1 MSQPSFKHSPLALC
15 ALLALGALPAH
26 AQVAANTLPVV
37 RPGGAVINATVAAP
51 VGNTLAITQT
61 QSASNRGLVEWSSF
75 SIGSAARVTIIQ
87 PNAQS
92 LLVNRVT
99 GSGSGPT
106 ASEIHGAMTAN
117 GRVLLVNPAGV
128 IFGSSAQ
135 VNTGSLVAS
144 AIDLAPSM
152 TGNNYASLMNGD
164 HIALSGGA
172 GTIHIATAND
182 PRAPQIQVT
191 EGDSIIL
198 ISQSQIE
205 HHGVISA
212 PRGEINMTNAS
223 DATLRAVGTSGFVQL
238 AQATPSEPQSSTLT
252 TGLGSQT
259 LAAGGRIVIGGQL
272 REEGGG
278 RADNLSIGGVVSTA
292 SSTGNGGSIHI
303 DAGAGGSLAVSDASI
318 TAASTTAT
326 GGHVTL
332 LGNNITLQRGE
343 QAGAPEVIV
352 DGATGGGRI
361 EIGDTRTRAVL
372 VNDNVLLSAD
382 ATRNGHGGQIRL
394 RAMYE
399 DRNASS
405 PVPRADFGVTEAY
418 GVLRARGGTEGGNG
432 GQIETSGMAVT
443 TALANAGGVTF
454 KQASIDARAR
464 AAGGTAGAWTL
475 DPYNVSISNA
485 PPQDVSGGFEPT
497 GPGANVQASDV
508 VAALNAGTSV
518 VISTE
523 AGGAGTQAGNITVA
537 PGTSIIRT
545 AGTAPTTL
553 TLRANNNI
561 LVDGSTI
568 GSTGAGPVNLV
579 LHSDVDG
586 NGSGSI
592 AVVNS
597 TLSTAGGNITA
608 SGGLSLATGYAQG
621 DASNAGVSITAS
633 SIDTVNVQTG
643 GAGDITLRGRAGA
656 SPGAPAGVRLDG
668 NFTFGNLTV
677 DGRAS
682 HGTAVLLNGADLN
695 GGQGA
700 GNIDIR
706 GIAVR
711 TDSLTA
717 TLTGIEADGTRM
729 VVGSGTLTLAGR
741 GDDASIFPSG
751 AVGLRIGDLEI
762 ANAGATAGTVRLVG
776 QSTGGSIAPG
786 IQVAP
791 SASTGLVIEDDG
803 SPANVNLVI
812 GALSDVRASSLELG
826 VAGVPPTINVTGTVN
841 IRPLGVSGTTG
852 DLVEQTTVP
861 ITIIPRGSNAG
872 AGTFTLQS
880 ELVAT
885 GGISAGGGIV
895 VGSRAHSGAIVVDTN
910 AFPVATAPARL
921 TLQNEG
927 TGSSGITLRAGNTF
941 GNLGLLSAGNIGQ
954 ATGSITTQDLVIR
967 GGAATTV
974 TLDSATNQING
985 NFAFDPPAA
994 LTLRTAGDLT
1004 VDAASTAAYDATST
1018 TPFAPLSI
1026 TGSVGGN
1033 TALLQ
1038 AGGDIQV
1045 NQPITMTGT
1054 SGPRLELAAPTG
1066 TVTFATGA
1074 ALSAPGGLWR
1084 IWAPTVV
1091 NATAAGSFSNL
1102 YGCVFGDTTT
1112 CSVSGIALPTTGNS
1126 LMRATQPTVTVA
1138 ANPTTGVIG
1147 APLPSLGYSVT
1158 GLVNGDTAAGA
1169 LAGTLSATL
1178 SGTNTYTIG
1187 QGTLV
1192 SPLGYNIAFTPSILT
1207 LRRAELTRHMLMDAF
1222 HAENSSDVY
1231 GRNLDQPFVCTAA
1244 SVAGGGLGSGAGAD
1258 PLASEWGKVRNQ
1270 PQLSGCLNVTDG
1282 GSCSAF

>member
-15 ALLALGALPAH
+15 ALLALGAVPAY
-26 AQVAANTLPVV
+26 AQVTANTLPVA
-37 RPGGAVINATVAAP
+37 RPGGAVINATVGAP

-61 QSASNRGLVEWSSF
+61 QSASNRGLIEWSSF
-75 SIGSAARVTIIQ
+75 SIGSAARVTITQ

-99 GSGSGPT
+99 GAGNGPT

-144 AIDLAPSM
+144 AIDLAPS
-152 TGNNYASLMNGD
+152 TTANNYASLMNGD
-164 HIALSGGA
+164 NISLSGGA
-172 GTIHIATAND
+172 GAINIATAND

-191 EGDSIIL
+191 EGGSIVL

-238 AQATPSEPQSSTLT
+238 AQATPAEPQSSTLT

-292 SSTGNGGSIHI
+292 SSAGNGGSVHI
-303 DAGAGGSLAVSDASI
+303 DAGSGGSLAVSDASI
-318 TAASTTAT
+318 TAASTTGT
-326 GGHVTL
+326 GGQVTL

-352 DGATGGGRI
+352 DGATGGGGI
-361 EIGDTRTRAVL
+361 EIGDMRTRAVL

-382 ATRNGHGGQIRL
+382 ATRNGNGGQIRL

-399 DRNASS
+399 DRTATS

-443 TALANAGGVTF
+443 TALANSGGVTF
-454 KQASIDARAR
+454 KQGSFDARAR

-475 DPYNVSISNA
+475 DPYNVTISNA

-497 GPGANVQASDV
+497 GPGANVQASDIT
-508 VAALNAGTSV
+508 AALNAGTSV
-518 VISTE
+518 LISTE
-523 AGGAGTQAGNITVA
+523 AGGAGTQAGNINVA
-537 PGTSIIRT
+537 PGTSITRT

-561 LVDGSTI
+561 VVDGATLTVS
-568 GSTGAGPVNLV
+568 GAGPVNLV
-579 LHSDVDG
+579 LHADVDG

-592 AVVNS
+592 AVLNS
-597 TLSTAGGNITA
+597 TLSTGGGSITAGG
-608 SGGLSLATGYAQG
+608 GLDLATGYARG
-621 DASNAGVSITAS
+621 DASNSAVAISNST
-633 SIDTVNVQTG
+633 IDTTSSLDG
-643 GAGDITLRGRAGA
+643 PAGDITLRGRAAA

-668 NFTFGNLTV
+668 DFTFRNLTV

-682 HGTAVLLNGADLN
+682 HGTAVLLNGANL
-695 GGQGA
+695 QGA

-729 VVGSGTLTLAGR
+729 AIGTGTLTLAGR
-741 GDDASIFPSG
+741 GDDAGIFPSG
-751 AVGLRIGDLEI
+751 SRGLRIGDLAI
-762 ANAGATAGTVRLVG
+762 SGNGSTPGTVKLVG
-776 QSTGGSIAPG
+776 QSTGGSTAAG
-786 IQVAP
+786 IQVVP
-791 SASTGLVIEDDG
+791 SASAGLVFDG
-803 SPANVNLVI
+803 GDGGSANVNLVI
-812 GALSDVRASSLELG
+812 GALSDVPAASLELG

-841 IRPLGVSGTTG
+841 IRPLGVSATTG

-872 AGTFTLQS
+872 AGTFTIQS
-880 ELVAT
+880 ELLAT

-895 VGSRAHSGAIVVDTN
+895 VGSRAHTGAIVVDTN
-910 AFPVATAPARL
+910 AFPLATAPARL

-927 TGSSGITLRAGNTF
+927 TGSGGITLRAGNTF

-954 ATGSITTQDLVIR
+954 TAGGITTQDLVIR
-967 GGAATTV
+967 GGVATTV
-974 TLDSATNQING
+974 TLDSATNQVNG

-994 LTLRTAGDLT
+994 LTVRTAGDLT
-1004 VDAASTAAYDATST
+1004 IDAASTAAYDAAST

-1026 TGSVGGN
+1026 TASIGGN

-1045 NQPITMTGT
+1045 NRPITMTGT
-1054 SGPRLELAAPTG
+1054 SGPRLELVAPTG

-1084 IWAPTVV
+1084 VWAPTVV
-1091 NATAAGSFSNL
+1091 NAAAAGSFSNL

-1112 CSVSGIALPTTGNS
+1112 CSVSGITLPTTGNS
-1126 LMRATQPTVTVA
+1126 VMHAAQPTITVT

-1158 GLVNGDTAAGA
+1158 GLLNGDTAAGA
-1169 LAGTLSATL
+1169 LTGALSATPT
-1178 SGTNTYTIG
+1178 GTNTYSIG
-1187 QGTLV
+1187 QGTLA

-1231 GRNLDQPFVCTAA
+1231 GRNLDLPFVCTAA